1 MLRSCL
7 VSECAE
13 WRDWMW
19 KRLIVA
25 LSLCVY
31 CISRMRFSD
40 IGGMAEIDEQRMCIK
55 FCVRLGKTGSENL
68 KCWNRLLV
76 IRA

>member
-1 MLRSCL
+1 MCR
-7 VSECAE
+7 
-13 WRDWMW
+13 
-19 KRLIVA
+19 VA
-25 LSLCVY
+25 WVDVEAFVCFVSLCVY